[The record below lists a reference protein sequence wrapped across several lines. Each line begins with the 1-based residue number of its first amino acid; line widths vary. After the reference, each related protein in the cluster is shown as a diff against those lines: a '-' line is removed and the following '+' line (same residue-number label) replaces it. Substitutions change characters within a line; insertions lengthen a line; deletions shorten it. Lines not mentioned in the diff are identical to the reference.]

1 MLSQEVKPVIS
12 QTMDMQVPPKKEL
25 WYYGLGAYATFS
37 LSTLVST
44 FLTFYYTDV
53 VGLAA
58 GVIGTLMIVSRIFD
72 GVTDV
77 LMGAAVDKTT
87 SRHGKARPWLIW
99 GSLPLGIAIVC
110 LFSVPNLSVSH
121 QISYAYVT
129 FFVFLAVY
137 TLIAIPYK
145 SLMGML
151 TLDQKSRSTANIY
164 STILNLSGALLVTV
178 FTQPLASA
186 IGWSAVAVIYAVIAI
201 VLLYFTFLKT
211 KERVVSVNSEPVKI
225 KEGLVSL
232 FRNKYWVV
240 ITVFCVLFYT
250 VVAVVQGSGLY
261 YATWILNNQQV
272 YLLIGITQIL
282 PMIIALFF
290 VGPLIHRFG
299 KRNTVLVGIVI
310 CMIGNVFKVIDPYS
324 LAIILTGNVIVA
336 IGIMPTFAV
345 LFAMINDTAEYGEFK
360 TGKRTVG
367 LINSGASFG
376 IKVGTGLGLA
386 SIGWLLSIGGYVGS
400 AEEQLPSA
408 LESIKF
414 IFIFLPVVLSVMM
427 FICLLFLRLINTM
440 RLI

>member
-1 MLSQEVKPVIS
+1 M
-12 QTMDMQVPPKKEL
+12 
-25 WYYGLGAYATFS
+25 
-37 LSTLVST
+37 STLVST

-77 LMGAAVDKTT
+77 LMGVAVDKTT

-121 QISYAYVT
+121 QISYAYIT

-151 TLDQKSRSTANIY
+151 TLDQKSRSMANIY
-164 STILNLSGALLVTV
+164 STILNLSGALLVMV

-201 VLLYFTFLKT
+201 VLLYITFLKT
-211 KERVVSVNSEPVKI
+211 KERVVSVSSEPIKI

-272 YLLIGITQIL
+272 YPLIGITQIL

-386 SIGWLLSIGGYVGS
+386 SIGWLLSIGGYVGT
-400 AEEQLPSA
+400 AEEQVPSA

-427 FICLLFLRLINTM
+427 FICLLFFTLDKHYATYLNEIQQRKNAT
-440 RLI
+440 